1 MGGPATYPLQSNSRG
16 EPCHLSLKI
25 EFAGQALSPIPF
37 TLFCGAYPAT
47 CPDRSDPRA
56 RPFAAHIP
64 HTLIGS
70 TPAGLFVWCSLDCK
84 RNLYFTGC
92 AINFAV
98 GIKA

>member
-1 MGGPATYPLQSNSRG
+1 MGGPYPLIPYNR
-16 EPCHLSLKI
+16 I
-25 EFAGQALSPIPF
+25 RGQALSPIPF
-37 TLFCGAYPAT
+37 TLFCGAAT